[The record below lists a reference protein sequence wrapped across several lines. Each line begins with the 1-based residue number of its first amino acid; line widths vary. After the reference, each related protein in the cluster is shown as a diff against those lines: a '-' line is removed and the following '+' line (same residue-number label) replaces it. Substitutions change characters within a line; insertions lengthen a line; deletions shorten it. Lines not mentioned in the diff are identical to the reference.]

1 MGDESTEVLDVAAE
15 HEVVPEPAGDEGV
28 ARRRIPRRAWVAIAA
43 IGALVIGGGVT
54 GGVAWA
60 NKVAH
65 DEAVAEARAARL
77 VTVDAVRAQQ
87 VAVAT
92 LASSVT
98 DGIAARDAVASQV
111 LAHQDLLGGAEALAS
126 LTAAHAELGSVL
138 ADVVGVDEPGSGS
151 VVPDAVPMELPDAV
165 DPTAETEL
173 LRALALA
180 LGEDADAAEASRVEL
195 LARAARVDTAS
206 AALDAR
212 LGETAAS
219 IAAVHEALLASH
231 ALASEETRAAAA
243 TAVAALDGAD
253 AAELPGLLAAYAS
266 SASAVIAA
274 HDAEAARVAAQQAA
288 AAEAARRARGGSRG
302 GGGSTGGG
310 GGSVTGASEQRGV
323 LSETNANR
331 SANGL
336 GGLSWN
342 GTLASRSCS
351 FAAELASRNG
361 DLYHSSF
368 GGGFST
374 WGENVAYGYGSA
386 SAVVA
391 GWMNSSG
398 HRANIL
404 NGAFTMMGA
413 CSSTSSTGRVYWVQQ
428 FGG

>member
-1 MGDESTEVLDVAAE
+1 MGDESTEVLDVAVE

-43 IGALVIGGGVT
+43 VGALVIAGGVA

-60 NKVAH
+60 NRVAH
-65 DEAVAEARAARL
+65 DEAVAEAQAARL
-77 VTVDAVRAQQ
+77 VTVDAVRAQRG
-87 VAVAT
+87 AVAT

-98 DGIAARDAVASQV
+98 GGVAVRDAVASQV

-126 LTAAHAELGSVL
+126 LTAAHAELASVL
-138 ADVVGVDEPGSGS
+138 ADVVGVDEPGPDS
-151 VVPDAVPMELPDAV
+151 VVPDAVPIELPDAV

-195 LARAARVDTAS
+195 LARAERIDTAS
-206 AALDAR
+206 AALNAG

-243 TAVAALDGAD
+243 DATAALDGAD

-266 SASAVIAA
+266 SASAVISA
-274 HDAEAARVAAQQAA
+274 HDAEAARIAAEQAA
-288 AAEAARRARGGSRG
+288 AAEAARRARSG
-302 GGGSTGGG
+302 GGAGGGGGG